1 MEALRIFNP
10 MNRSFQGR
18 KEKMDVEKLKQEYL
32 NTLSE
37 LQNEILFLQSKIK
50 KAKNNLVNVKTD
62 EDMKRFRIENDLED
76 GLKYITLFD

>member
-1 MEALRIFNP
+1 
-10 MNRSFQGR
+10 
-18 KEKMDVEKLKQEYL
+18 MDVEKLKQEYL
-32 NTLSE
+32 NILSE

-62 EDMKRFRIENDLED
+62 EDMKRFRIENDLEE